1 MIYYFYNFNFIK
13 MHPDVQA
20 SYDNALLEASENEL
34 FDVVL
39 YLIEQGAND
48 ELIKDFKIRRKL
60 GLSKWNKKPNHFIFK
75 LSNKCSISG
84 EALNENV
91 KQLGCSSCRNVFKY
105 DALNHWL
112 NIKYECPLCKSSNEF
127 YLVYE

>member
-1 MIYYFYNFNFIK
+1 

-20 SYDNALLEASENEL
+20 SYDIALLEASENEL

-39 YLIEQGAND
+39 YLIEQGANS
-48 ELIKDFKIRRKL
+48 ELIKNFKIRQKL
-60 GLSKWNKKPNHFIFK
+60 GLSKWNKKPDNFTFK

-84 EALNENV
+84 EVLNENV
-91 KQLGCSSCRNVFKY
+91 KQLGCSSCKNVFKY
-105 DALNHWL
+105 NALDHWL
-112 NIKYECPLCKSSNEF
+112 NIKYQCPLCKCSDDF